1 MRYAFGQW
9 VLDTD
14 AHALSRNGQKQ
25 DLEPK
30 AMAVLTHLVTHADR
44 VVSRAELAEA
54 GWPRQEVTDQT
65 INRVIFVIRNRFR
78 DDDDVTIRTV
88 HRKGYR
94 LEAHPPVHAISR
106 TPQVLT
112 HKTSMR
118 WLAPILAVLAVG
130 LMVFAELFSKPA
142 EPVADYSVGLMP
154 VQARHEG
161 ESERLLA
168 YSINQALLLGLEQ
181 DPQLQLSQAR
191 ARDGQNFDTW
201 LEQVDATQLPVVLI
215 EPVLQEENSDTEDHL
230 HVWLHKRIDVGWQH
244 FDLGMVS
251 LPSPLLDEQ
260 LANAA
265 RASFVEQLHPLVL
278 GLLGLLPFEK
288 QAGDLESF
296 NLYLKAVG
304 SMQAVDC
311 SDSRY
316 IGLLETAVERSPDF
330 EDARLGLAE
339 AYFAQVWS
347 CGQGRDYVE
356 KALAQ
361 TERVLQSDP
370 YHSYALN
377 LKSSLLAALGRA
389 PEAVALLREVM
400 VQQPDDP
407 SLEFALSYVLTYVGD
422 LQGSLAMVQQAVA
435 RDPLLLQVEVGDT
448 PSVFFWLQDWE
459 GLLAHSPYQQS
470 SHILLLKAWAQ
481 WQLGLG
487 EELQQTLVQL
497 QGMDAHDRLGMFA
510 DILAAVVQQDP
521 ALAQSRLRQL
531 QLVDQQWPV
540 LDGEQMLL
548 MAVLADLAGDPAL
561 SRKWRLR
568 ARAQGFQ
575 CTACEQAFFE
585 TNLL

>member
-14 AHALSRNGQKQ
+14 AHVLSRNGQKQ
-25 DLEPK
+25 ELEPK

-44 VVSRAELAEA
+44 VVSRSELAEA

-65 INRVIFVIRNRFR
+65 INRVIFVIRNCFR
-78 DDDDVTIRTV
+78 EDDDVNIRTV

-94 LEAHPPVHAISR
+94 LETHPPVHVISN

-112 HKTSMR
+112 HKSSMR

-130 LMVFAELFSKPA
+130 LLVFAELFSKPA
-142 EPVADYSVGLMP
+142 EPMADYSVGLMP
-154 VQARHEG
+154 VQAPSG
-161 ESERLLA
+161 KESERLLA

-181 DPQLQLSQAR
+181 DPQLQLSQTEAR
-191 ARDGQNFDTW
+191 NGRDFDAW
-201 LEQVDATQLPVVLI
+201 VDQLDAAQLPVVLI

-230 HVWLHKRIDVGWQH
+230 NVWLHKKMDVGWQH
-244 FDLGMVS
+244 FDLGMVT
-251 LPSPLLDEQ
+251 LPSPLLDER

-265 RASFVEQLHPLVL
+265 RLSFVEQLHPLVL
-278 GLLGLLPFEK
+278 GLLGLLPF
-288 QAGDLESF
+288 QQRAGDLESF

-311 SDSRY
+311 SDRRY

-330 EDARLGLAE
+330 DDARLGLAE

-347 CGQGRDYVE
+347 CGQGREYLE

-361 TERVLQSDP
+361 TETVLRHDP
-370 YHSYALN
+370 YHSYALG
-377 LKSSLLAALGRA
+377 LKSSLLASLGRA
-389 PEAVALLREVM
+389 SEAVALLREVM

-407 SLEFALSYVLTYVGD
+407 SLELALSYVLTYVGD
-422 LQGSLAMVQQAVA
+422 LQGSLALVQEAVA
-435 RDPLLLQVEVGDT
+435 QDPLLLQVEVGDT
-448 PSVFFWLQDWE
+448 PSVYFWLQDWE
-459 GLLAHSPYQQS
+459 GLLKNSPYQQS

-481 WQLGLG
+481 WQLGKAAA
-487 EELQQTLVQL
+487 LQQTLAQL
-497 QGMDAHDRLGMFA
+497 AAMDAHDRLGIFA
-510 DILAAVVQQDP
+510 GILAAVVQEDS
-521 ALAQSRLRQL
+521 ALAHSRLQQL

-540 LDGEQMLL
+540 LDGEQILL
-548 MAVLADLAGDPAL
+548 MAVLADLAGDEPL
-561 SRKWRLR
+561 SRQWRQR

-575 CTACEQAFFE
+575 CPACEQAFFE
-585 TNLL
+585 